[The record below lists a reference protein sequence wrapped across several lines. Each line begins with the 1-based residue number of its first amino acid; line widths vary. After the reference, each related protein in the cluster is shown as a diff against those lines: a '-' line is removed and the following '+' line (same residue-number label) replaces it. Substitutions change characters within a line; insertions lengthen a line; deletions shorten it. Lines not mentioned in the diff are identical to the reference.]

1 MEHNEQLAA
10 LQDIRAIMERSSR
23 FMSLSGIGGIL
34 VGLTGMVGAVIAYFY
49 LGKDFSIRYDSPYLS
64 LGYLNWGLNLR
75 EFFLLWASSVLSL
88 AIGLT
93 LLFTYWRSKR
103 KKYKVWDATAA
114 RSMINFAVPATTGGL
129 ICINFLWRGF
139 ITLLAPI
146 TLIFFGLACVNVS
159 KYTLEEV
166 RYMGYAEI
174 VLGLA
179 ALFAPSLGLLL
190 WGIGFGVVILI
201 FGLYLYRRY
210 ERFD

>member
-1 MEHNEQLAA
+1 MNHNEQLEA
-10 LQDIRAIMERSSR
+10 LRDIRNIMERSSR

-34 VGLTGMVGAVIAYFY
+34 VGLVGILGAAIAYVY
-49 LGKDFSIRYDSPYLS
+49 LGNELAIRYDSPYLDN
-64 LGYLNWGLNLR
+64 GYEKWGLNLR
-75 EFFLLWASSVLSL
+75 QFFLLWASTVLGL

-93 LLFTYWRSKR
+93 LLFTYWRATR
-103 KKYKVWDATAA
+103 KHYKIWDATAT
-114 RSMINFAVPATTGGL
+114 RSMVNFAVPAATGGV
-129 ICINFLWRGF
+129 ICLNLLWRGF
-139 ITLLAPI
+139 ISLLAPI

-159 KYTLEEV
+159 KYTLDEV
-166 RYMGYAEI
+166 RYLGYAEI

-179 ALFAPSLGLLL
+179 ALFCPSFGLLF